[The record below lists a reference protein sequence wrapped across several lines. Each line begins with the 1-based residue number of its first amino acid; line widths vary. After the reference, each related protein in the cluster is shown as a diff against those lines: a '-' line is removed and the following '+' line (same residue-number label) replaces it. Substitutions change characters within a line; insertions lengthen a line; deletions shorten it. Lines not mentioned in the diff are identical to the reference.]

1 MGGNMKNKLIGLVV
15 IVLLILPIAIVGGLY
30 VGSTIMVNWLH
41 LRAAPSVAMLL
52 DYWQYYDRLQ
62 GNFLMAFHV
71 SVGVACLLPLMVIV
85 LLLAGFV
92 MKPKR
97 ELHGSARFANR
108 AEITQFGLLKKQ
120 FNGNE
125 EPDLLIGKYGNDY
138 LRWSGNEFL
147 YLAAPTRSG
156 KGVGIV
162 IPNCLHYRDS
172 MVVFDPKLENFLIT
186 SGFRAAN
193 GQEVFLFNP
202 SGKMPEHERNPN
214 APLLSHRWN
223 PCTYISRNP
232 AYTYKDIKN
241 IAAIMYPKPAKDS
254 GSATFFQESAQN
266 LFAGLLM
273 YMVETENERDLSLSE
288 NKTTLANL
296 FRLTTPADGKTLTE
310 WIKEEISLR
319 EHQEHTK
326 LSANCKTLLLG
337 FANGNAKTGADIL
350 ATLTAPLGIFID
362 PVVEAA
368 TSGDDF
374 FLDEVRK
381 KRMTIYIGVVPT
393 ETAIF
398 SRLTNLFFSQ
408 LISINVQQGLPSNNP
423 EVLKY
428 QCCLLM
434 DEFTAL
440 GVIPAVQHGVSYI
453 AGYGLRLLLI
463 IQTPSQVTD
472 LYGREATRTFFT
484 NFGCQ
489 IVYPPREQNDAEEY
503 SKLIGYETYK
513 AKSVSR
519 SAGKGGSKSTSISDQ
534 RRAVMNPDELKMM
547 AKSDCIISLGN
558 SRPIYAQK
566 IVYYKDS
573 VFNKRSHW
581 ALPEIPVLSI
591 HVRRKAVGNSP
602 KAEPIPV
609 EELDSFYWGDAVN
622 ADEIARTIIASIVP
636 PNSSPKYV
644 EALIPVLA
652 ENWGEDSLPFIRQM
666 IGEIS
671 GSQKA

>member
-1 MGGNMKNKLIGLVV
+1 MLGIFV
-15 IVLLILPIAIVGGLY
+15 PISFVGGMYL
-30 VGSTIMVNWLH
+30 GSIVMTAWLN
-41 LRAAPSVAMLL
+41 LKSEPSVSMLYH
-52 DYWQYYDRLQ
+52 YWKYYDRLRPGAQ
-62 GNFLMAFHV
+62 TAFEV
-71 SVGVACLLPLMVIV
+71 SVFIALLIPIVVAVIICAAM
-85 LLLAGFV
+85 L

-108 AEITQFGLLKKQ
+108 MEITKHGLLKKK
-120 FNGNE
+120 FTGDE

-172 MVVFDPKLENFLIT
+172 MVVFDPKLENFLI
-186 SGFRAAN
+186 SGGYRSSH

-202 SGKMPEHERNPN
+202 AGRMPEHERNPN
-214 APLLSHRWN
+214 APLVSHRWN
-223 PCTYISRNP
+223 PCTYIRRNP
-232 AYTYKDIKN
+232 VYTYKDVKN
-241 IAAIMYPKPAKDS
+241 IASIMYPKPSKDN

-266 LFAGLLM
+266 LFAGLLL
-273 YMVETENERDLSLSE
+273 YMVETESERDLSLPE

-296 FRLTTPADGKTLTE
+296 FRLTTPSDGRTLAE
-310 WIKEEISLR
+310 WIKDEMTLR
-319 EHQEHTK
+319 EQQPHTQ
-326 LSANCKTLLLG
+326 LSQNCRSLLMG

-350 ATLTAPLGIFID
+350 ATLIAPLGIFID

-374 FLDEVRK
+374 YLDEVRK
-381 KRMTIYIGVVPT
+381 KRMTVYIGIVPT
-393 ETAIF
+393 ETAVF

-408 LISINVQQGLPSNNP
+408 LITVNVEQGLPSNNSD
-423 EVLKY
+423 VLKY

-440 GVIPAVQHGVSYI
+440 GVIPAIQHGVSYI

-472 LYGREATRTFFT
+472 LYGRDATRTFFT

-489 IVYPPREQNDAEEY
+489 IVYPPREQSDADEY

-513 AKSVSR
+513 AKSTSR
-519 SAGKGGSKSTSISDQ
+519 SVGKGGSRSTSTSDQ

-547 AKSDCIISLGN
+547 PKSDCIISLGN
-558 SRPIYAQK
+558 SRPIYAKK
-566 IVYYKDS
+566 IVYYTDP
-573 VFNKRSHW
+573 VFAKRANW
-581 ALPEIPVLSI
+581 ALPEIPVLDI
-591 HVRRKAVGNSP
+591 HTDVRSPITVSKA
-602 KAEPIPV
+602 A
-609 EELDSFYWGDAVN
+609 
-622 ADEIARTIIASIVP
+622 
-636 PNSSPKYV
+636 
-644 EALIPVLA
+644 
-652 ENWGEDSLPFIRQM
+652 
-666 IGEIS
+666 
-671 GSQKA
+671 

>member
-1 MGGNMKNKLIGLVV
+1 MKNKLIGLLAMLGIVV
-15 IVLLILPIAIVGGLY
+15 PISFAGGMYLGSIVMAA
-30 VGSTIMVNWLH
+30 WLN
-41 LRAAPSVAMLL
+41 LKSEPSVSMLYH
-52 DYWQYYDRLQ
+52 YWKYYDRLRPGAQ
-62 GNFLMAFHV
+62 TAFEV
-71 SVGVACLLPLMVIV
+71 SVFIALLIPIVVAVIICAAM
-85 LLLAGFV
+85 L

-108 AEITQFGLLKKQ
+108 MEITKHGLLKKK
-120 FNGNE
+120 FTGDE

-172 MVVFDPKLENFLIT
+172 MVVFDPKLENFLI
-186 SGFRAAN
+186 SGGYRSSH

-202 SGKMPEHERNPN
+202 AGRMPEHERNPN
-214 APLLSHRWN
+214 APLVSHRWN
-223 PCTYISRNP
+223 PCTYIRRNP
-232 AYTYKDIKN
+232 VYTYKDVKN
-241 IAAIMYPKPAKDS
+241 IASIMYPKPSKDN

-266 LFAGLLM
+266 LFAGLLL
-273 YMVETENERDLSLSE
+273 YMVETESERDLSLPE

-296 FRLTTPADGKTLTE
+296 FRLTAPSDGRTLAE
-310 WIKEEISLR
+310 WIKDEMTLR
-319 EHQEHTK
+319 EQQPHTQ
-326 LSANCKTLLLG
+326 LSQNCRSLLMG

-350 ATLTAPLGIFID
+350 ATLIAPLGIFID

-374 FLDEVRK
+374 YLDEVRK
-381 KRMTIYIGVVPT
+381 KRMTVYIGIVPT
-393 ETAIF
+393 ETAVF

-408 LISINVQQGLPSNNP
+408 LITVNVEQGLPSNNSDA
-423 EVLKY
+423 LKY

-440 GVIPAVQHGVSYI
+440 GVIPAIQHGVSYI

-472 LYGREATRTFFT
+472 LYGRDATRTFFT

-489 IVYPPREQNDAEEY
+489 IVYPPREQSDADEY

-513 AKSVSR
+513 AKSTSR
-519 SAGKGGSKSTSISDQ
+519 SVGKGGSRSTSTSDQ

-547 AKSDCIISLGN
+547 PKSDCIISLGN
-558 SRPIYAQK
+558 SRPIYAKK
-566 IVYYKDS
+566 IVYYTDP
-573 VFNKRSHW
+573 VFAKRANW
-581 ALPEIPVLSI
+581 ALPEIPVLDI
-591 HVRRKAVGNSP
+591 HTDVRSPITVSKATFVSP
-602 KAEPIPV
+602 DEM
-609 EELDSFYWGDAVN
+609 DSFHWKDASN
-622 ADEIARTIIASIVP
+622 SEEIASAILASIIP
-636 PNSSPKYV
+636 PDSPPEYIN
-644 EALIPVLA
+644 ELMPVLL
-652 ENWGEDSLPFIRQM
+652 ENWGEDSLPFIKQF
-666 IGEIS
+666 IGDNVQA
-671 GSQKA
+671 GA

>member
-1 MGGNMKNKLIGLVV
+1 MLGIVVPISFAGGMYLGS
-15 IVLLILPIAIVGGLY
+15 IVMAA
-30 VGSTIMVNWLH
+30 WLN
-41 LRAAPSVAMLL
+41 LKSEPSVSMLYH
-52 DYWQYYDRLQ
+52 YWKYYDRLRPGAQ
-62 GNFLMAFHV
+62 TAFEV
-71 SVGVACLLPLMVIV
+71 SVFIALLIPIVVAVIICAAM
-85 LLLAGFV
+85 L

-108 AEITQFGLLKKQ
+108 MEITKHGLLKKK
-120 FNGNE
+120 FTGDE

-172 MVVFDPKLENFLIT
+172 MVVFDPKLENFLI
-186 SGFRAAN
+186 SGGYRSSH

-202 SGKMPEHERNPN
+202 AGRMPEHERNPN
-214 APLLSHRWN
+214 APLVSHRWN
-223 PCTYISRNP
+223 PCTYIRRNP
-232 AYTYKDIKN
+232 VYTYKDVKN
-241 IAAIMYPKPAKDS
+241 IASIMYPKPSKDN

-266 LFAGLLM
+266 LFAGLLL
-273 YMVETENERDLSLSE
+273 YMVETESERDLSLPE

-296 FRLTTPADGKTLTE
+296 FRLTAPSDGRTLAE
-310 WIKEEISLR
+310 WIKDEMTLR
-319 EHQEHTK
+319 EQQPHTQ
-326 LSANCKTLLLG
+326 LSQNCRSLLMG

-350 ATLTAPLGIFID
+350 ATLIAPLGIFID

-374 FLDEVRK
+374 YLDEVRK
-381 KRMTIYIGVVPT
+381 KRMTVYIGIVPT
-393 ETAIF
+393 ETAVF

-408 LISINVQQGLPSNNP
+408 LITVNVEQGLPSNNSDA
-423 EVLKY
+423 LKY

-440 GVIPAVQHGVSYI
+440 GVIPAIQHGVSYI

-472 LYGREATRTFFT
+472 LYGRDATRTFFT

-489 IVYPPREQNDAEEY
+489 IVYPPREQSDADEY

-513 AKSVSR
+513 AKSTSR
-519 SAGKGGSKSTSISDQ
+519 SVGKGGSRSTSTSDQ

-547 AKSDCIISLGN
+547 PKSDCIISLGN
-558 SRPIYAQK
+558 SRPIYAKK
-566 IVYYKDS
+566 IVYYTDP
-573 VFNKRSHW
+573 VFAKRANW
-581 ALPEIPVLSI
+581 ALPEIPVLDI
-591 HVRRKAVGNSP
+591 HTDVRSPITVSKATFVSP
-602 KAEPIPV
+602 DEM
-609 EELDSFYWGDAVN
+609 DSFHWKDASN
-622 ADEIARTIIASIVP
+622 SEEIASAILASIIP
-636 PNSSPKYV
+636 PDSPPEYIN
-644 EALIPVLA
+644 ELMPVLL
-652 ENWGEDSLPFIRQM
+652 ENWGEDSLPFIKQF
-666 IGEIS
+666 IGDNVQA
-671 GSQKA
+671 GA

>member
-1 MGGNMKNKLIGLVV
+1 M
-15 IVLLILPIAIVGGLY
+15 AA
-30 VGSTIMVNWLH
+30 WLN
-41 LRAAPSVAMLL
+41 LKSEPSVSMLYH
-52 DYWQYYDRLQ
+52 YWKYYDRLRPGAQ
-62 GNFLMAFHV
+62 TAFEV
-71 SVGVACLLPLMVIV
+71 SVFIALLIPIVVAVIICAAM
-85 LLLAGFV
+85 L

-108 AEITQFGLLKKQ
+108 MEITKHGLLKKK
-120 FNGNE
+120 FTGDE

-172 MVVFDPKLENFLIT
+172 MVVFDPKLENFLI
-186 SGFRAAN
+186 SGGYRSSH

-202 SGKMPEHERNPN
+202 AGRMPEHERNPN
-214 APLLSHRWN
+214 APLVSHRWN
-223 PCTYISRNP
+223 PCTYIRRNP
-232 AYTYKDIKN
+232 VYTYKDVKN
-241 IAAIMYPKPAKDS
+241 IASIMYPKPSKDN

-266 LFAGLLM
+266 LFAGLLL
-273 YMVETENERDLSLSE
+273 YMVETESERDLSLPE

-296 FRLTTPADGKTLTE
+296 FRLTTPSDGRTLAE
-310 WIKEEISLR
+310 WIKDEMTLR
-319 EHQEHTK
+319 EQQPHTQ
-326 LSANCKTLLLG
+326 LSQNCRSLLMG

-350 ATLTAPLGIFID
+350 ATLIAPLGIFID

-374 FLDEVRK
+374 YLDEVRK
-381 KRMTIYIGVVPT
+381 KRMTVYIGIVPT
-393 ETAIF
+393 ETAVF

-408 LISINVQQGLPSNNP
+408 LITVNVEQGLPSNNSDA
-423 EVLKY
+423 LKY

-440 GVIPAVQHGVSYI
+440 GVIPAIQHGVSYI

-472 LYGREATRTFFT
+472 LYGRDATRTFFT

-489 IVYPPREQNDAEEY
+489 IVYPPREQSDADEY

-513 AKSVSR
+513 AKSTSR
-519 SAGKGGSKSTSISDQ
+519 SVGKGGSRSTSTSDQ

-547 AKSDCIISLGN
+547 PKSDCIISLGN
-558 SRPIYAQK
+558 SRPIYAKK
-566 IVYYKDS
+566 IVYYTDP
-573 VFNKRSHW
+573 VFAKRANW
-581 ALPEIPVLSI
+581 ALPEIPVLDI
-591 HVRRKAVGNSP
+591 HTDVRSPITVSKAAFVSP
-602 KAEPIPV
+602 DEM
-609 EELDSFYWGDAVN
+609 DSFHWKDASN
-622 ADEIARTIIASIVP
+622 SEEIASAILASIIP
-636 PNSSPKYV
+636 PDSPPEYIN
-644 EALIPVLA
+644 ELMPVLL
-652 ENWGEDSLPFIRQM
+652 ENWGEDSLPFIKQF
-666 IGEIS
+666 IGDNVQA
-671 GSQKA
+671 GA